1 MPTPRDTL
9 LDWARLALA
18 ALLDPTPAGLA
29 RAALAE
35 AVRRQEARRETVR
48 SEDLERLALRVSREL
63 RGELQPFLEH
73 EGGGGAGGAGPAV
86 HATVER
92 LLTRHAP
99 GAGEINRLLR
109 DPEAIVRRILH
120 DGARELA
127 GLGPVTEVP
136 LVEAVLVTTYRVLLR
151 QPPVLDALRADYE
164 RRQLRRGRST
174 ADKLEM
180 VLERQKGLVELV
192 RESLRRKQ
200 GAGRAR
206 DD

>member
-48 SEDLERLALRVSREL
+48 SEDLDRVALRVSREL
-63 RGELQPFLEH
+63 RGVLEPFLEH
-73 EGGGGAGGAGPAV
+73 EAAGGAGPAV

-92 LLTRHAP
+92 LLTRCAP

-109 DPEAIVRRILH
+109 DPEAIARRILH
-120 DGARELA
+120 DGARELT

-164 RRQLRRGRST
+164 RGQLRRGRST

-180 VLERQKGLVELV
+180 VLERQNGLVELV
-192 RESLRRKQ
+192 KSLRR
-200 GAGRAR
+200 RP
-206 DD
+206 